1 MKIRWSCLLLV
12 LWCGAGCIDMG
23 VRPEDKPA
31 PVAPA
36 SASKPKRPPAPI
48 TADEV
53 TEGNVRDKFKALQA
67 ELDREQQ
74 GDTADGEEARP

>member
-12 LWCGAGCIDMG
+12 LWGGAGCIDVG
-23 VRPEDKPA
+23 VRPEEKPA
-31 PVAPA
+31 PVVPIQAA
-36 SASKPKRPPAPI
+36 KPKRPPAPV

-53 TEGNVRDKFKALQA
+53 TESNVRDKFKALQA

-74 GDTADGEEARP
+74 GDAADGDEARP